1 MTFFH
6 RIQPCL
12 IKSQP
17 ERQGYVR
24 PVIGSLLMISAL
36 IAVSLSS
43 TMASQPPGFP
53 PTSQPATQPD
63 ARPRLPVIPELPT
76 PAENF
81 IRNFERAHGGK
92 RWREKDAIR
101 ANIEVTFEEGIYFKG
116 SMLHEIA
123 TGRTRMEL
131 DDGTV
136 LIYDGTKAWVSP
148 ASSTIEAARFH
159 LLTWPYFLA
168 APMKTGDPGTHLEVQ
183 ELKVLNRRMCKTAKL
198 TFNPGVGDTPDDW
211 YILHANSRNGLLY
224 GMVYILTYSTSFVEA
239 EKNPHAIIYDGYQQI
254 DGISL
259 SNSWSFY
266 EWDKIMGVG
275 RRPIG
280 RARLTDLEFIT
291 PEAKAFIHPSDAR
304 EDKLPGS

>member
-6 RIQPCL
+6 RIRPRYVS
-12 IKSQP
+12 SQQK
-17 ERQGYVR
+17 RRGYIR
-24 PVIGSLLMISAL
+24 PVIGIQLMISAL
-36 IAVSLSS
+36 IAVSLSP

-53 PTSQPATQPD
+53 PTSQPSTQPD
-63 ARPRLPVIPELPT
+63 AKPGLPAIPEFPT
-76 PAENF
+76 PEENF

-92 RWREKDAIR
+92 LWRKKDAVR
-101 ANIEVTFEEGIYFKG
+101 ANLEVTFEEKVYFKG

-168 APMKTGDPGTHLEVQ
+168 APMKTGDPGTHLELRG
-183 ELKVLNRRMCKTAKL
+183 LKVLKRRMCKNAKL
-198 TFNPGVGDTPDDW
+198 TFNPGVGDSPDDW
-211 YILHANSRNGLLY
+211 YLLYANSRNGLLY
-224 GMVYILTYSTSFVEA
+224 GMVYIVTYGISFVEA
-239 EKNPHAIIYDGYQQI
+239 EKNPHAIIYDNYQQI

-266 EWDKIMGVG
+266 EWDRIMGVG
-275 RRPIG
+275 KSPIG

-291 PEAKAFIHPSDAR
+291 PEAKAFIHPPDAR